1 MFLDASVEAERPEE
15 TEATN
20 FRDDVTAVA
29 VINLTPCV
37 DAAYAPLT
45 EFVTAL
51 DSSNRGNFV
60 MNEATRPSSLAI
72 GVHPVSI
79 V

>member
-1 MFLDASVEAERPEE
+1 MFLDAFVEAEKPEE
-15 TEATN
+15 TEATS

-29 VINLTPCV
+29 EINLIPCV
-37 DAAYAPLT
+37 DAAYTPLT

-51 DSSNRGNFV
+51 DSSNRGNLV
-60 MNEATRPSSLAI
+60 MNEASRPSSLAI
-72 GVHPVSI
+72 AVYPVSI